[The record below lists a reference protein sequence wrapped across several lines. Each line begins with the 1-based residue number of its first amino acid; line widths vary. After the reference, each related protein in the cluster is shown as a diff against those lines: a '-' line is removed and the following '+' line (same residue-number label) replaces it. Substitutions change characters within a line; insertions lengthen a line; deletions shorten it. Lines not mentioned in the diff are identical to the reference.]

1 MAPPKKHK
9 KNAECSEVEIEQLDD
24 ASDASIGNK
33 LSECLSKS
41 FENFNVSLNQT
52 LTNNFETMM
61 QSFACQLNNN
71 LTLIS
76 QNLTDLSSKI
86 DVNQVS
92 KVDDP
97 NVDCYTKKEDTQA
110 HAGGINSGKQR
121 ECISTWKDLGG
132 LNLHFLP
139 NGQLHPMVF
148 INKLTSLLDEAGVPP
163 EKRLYFG
170 TNCLRGSAQ
179 DWAEIKGFT
188 SFSDFKE
195 KFIKRY
201 WSTDKEREMLSRIK
215 FGEYE
220 GGSRADYFLKLIRE
234 SRYLSKS
241 IEEDELLEMCIAHFP
256 PEVRRGL
263 MNSGYRNVEDVEHY
277 LRKLD
282 RLEEEVAD
290 TRSRNRG
297 SGSNN
302 NRDIGRQNPY
312 RDNVNQNTNW
322 RHANRNENRNARHG
336 DNEQRQEVSTVFN
349 KDVGDLLEEK
359 PEVQTVSVM
368 PVVWAKFENTETQCL
383 VDSGS
388 QVTGVSEKYLAELSH
403 RNEKIPRIPC
413 KCVTLMGAMGSKSTM
428 VKEQVY
434 LTFELGGREFEYSF
448 LVIPGLVRNV
458 ILGCDWMHDHG
469 IKIDFGQNKL
479 CGQFMGKN
487 FEYSFN
493 CEPKLDSGLMVSEVL
508 MDDSHHI
515 WDTNTKVVKEWYPK
529 EEIERISDKA
539 EGLSS
544 SEKNSLC
551 SLLLEYQPIFSDQP
565 GLIKCYQHKIV
576 MHDGTPF
583 VQNGYPI
590 PRVYRDEVRRQVQ
603 EMIDW
608 GVVEPSQTE
617 YISPLVVEKLS
628 RDYFIKIG
636 KPQAVLTDN
645 GTQFSNPKWGH
656 YLSGQGIAW
665 RHTSVYFPQGNP
677 TERVN
682 REIGRIIRTLCY
694 KQHTKWAYVLK
705 DVQGWLNRVVHSG
718 TNYTP
723 QYLHFGITPKNTI
736 LSEVSFPPPSFLEE
750 RDHQVRIEL
759 AYRNLKTRAEKR
771 QRRHDMRHRVQVFD
785 VGDKVLVRTH
795 HQSSAES
802 AEVKKFFLLFRGPAT
817 IVKIQ
822 GHNSYEVV
830 EDATGINLGVH
841 NVYDLKPYKVP
852 PCQL

>member
-1 MAPPKKHK
+1 
-9 KNAECSEVEIEQLDD
+9 
-24 ASDASIGNK
+24 
-33 LSECLSKS
+33 
-41 FENFNVSLNQT
+41 
-52 LTNNFETMM
+52 MM

-86 DVNQVS
+86 DINQVS

-97 NVDCYTKKEDTQA
+97 NVDCYTKKGDTQA
-110 HAGGINSGKQR
+110 HASGINSGRQR
-121 ECISTWKDLGG
+121 EYISTWKDLGG
-132 LNLHFLP
+132 LNLHFSP

-163 EKRLYFG
+163 EKRLYFA

-179 DWAEIKGFT
+179 DWAEIKGFS

-290 TRSRNRG
+290 NRSRNRG

-312 RDNVNQNTNW
+312 RDNANQNTNW
-322 RHANRNENRNARHG
+322 RHANQNENRNARHD

-368 PVVWAKFENTETQCL
+368 PIVWAKFENTETQCL

-508 MDDSHHI
+508 MDDNHHI
-515 WDTNTKVVKEWYPK
+515 WDTNTKVVKEWYSK
-529 EEIERISDKA
+529 EEIQKISDKA
-539 EGLSS
+539 EGLSF
-544 SEKNSLC
+544 SEKNSSC

-583 VQNGYPI
+583 VQKGYPI
-590 PRVYRDEVRRQVQ
+590 PR
-603 EMIDW
+603 
-608 GVVEPSQTE
+608 
-617 YISPLVVEKLS
+617 
-628 RDYFIKIG
+628 
-636 KPQAVLTDN
+636 
-645 GTQFSNPKWGH
+645 
-656 YLSGQGIAW
+656 GIAW

-694 KQHTKWAYVLK
+694 KQHTKWACVLK
-705 DVQGWLNRVVHSG
+705 DIQGWLNRVVHSG

-736 LSEVSFPPPSFLEE
+736 LSEVSFPPPSVLEE

-759 AYRNLKTRAEKR
+759 AYGNFKTRAEKR

-841 NVYDLKPYKVP
+841 NVYNLKPYKVP

>member
-1 MAPPKKHK
+1 MAPPKKQK
-9 KNAECSEVEIEQLDD
+9 KDAECSEVEIEQLDD

-97 NVDCYTKKEDTQA
+97 NVDCYTKKGDTQA
-110 HAGGINSGKQR
+110 HASGINSGKQR
-121 ECISTWKDLGG
+121 EYISTWKDLGG
-132 LNLHFLP
+132 LNLHFSP

-163 EKRLYFG
+163 EKRLYFA

-179 DWAEIKGFT
+179 DWAEIKGFS

-290 TRSRNRG
+290 NRSRNRG

-312 RDNVNQNTNW
+312 RDNANPNTNW

-368 PVVWAKFENTETQCL
+368 PIVWAKFENTETQCL

-539 EGLSS
+539 E
-544 SEKNSLC
+544 
-551 SLLLEYQPIFSDQP
+551 
-565 GLIKCYQHKIV
+565 
-576 MHDGTPF
+576 
-583 VQNGYPI
+583 
-590 PRVYRDEVRRQVQ
+590 VRRALEKGHPRYMKWFLVHEGILFRRGSENNPGCKVCVPKAQIKDIILQ
-603 EMIDW
+603 EH
-608 GVVEPSQTE
+608 E
-617 YISPLVVEKLS
+617 
-628 RDYFIKIG
+628 
-636 KPQAVLTDN
+636 N
-645 GTQFSNPKWGH
+645 
-656 YLSGQGIAW
+656 QG
-665 RHTSVYFPQGNP
+665 
-677 TERVN
+677 
-682 REIGRIIRTLCY
+682 
-694 KQHTKWAYVLK
+694 
-705 DVQGWLNRVVHSG
+705 
-718 TNYTP
+718 
-723 QYLHFGITPKNTI
+723 HFGAEK
-736 LSEVSFPPPSFLEE
+736 
-750 RDHQVRIEL
+750 VRIEL

-841 NVYDLKPYKVP
+841 NVYNLKPYKVP